1 MIRTNYV
8 VLLLLWAGSVASV
21 LASQSFTASPSG
33 DWTVPGNWSSGT
45 FYPGES
51 PSGDNVVSWIVGS
64 NAGDRTLNL
73 DGVLAEPLGPLA
85 SNNFGM
91 RLDPGDNN
99 NMTWNIGQSNPSTSI
114 QFGDDAPATDTG
126 GDVFLSEGND
136 PGSSLT
142 VNHHDGIVAVNG
154 ALRVGRNGGDVTYN
168 LMDGTLNV
176 NRIAYGGKTLQ
187 LGHGNST
194 SGTILLNQTGGTL
207 LVGSTSNLEMNMTA
221 DGSGGVTTYA
231 ISDGVAI
238 LDQIT
243 MAPEVGGTTVITA
256 TGGDLS
262 VDVVNL
268 SGSGTVT
275 FDLDGGSASLGNLN
289 LNNGT
294 FNFGDGTLAVNSIT
308 DSGGAFVWDG
318 GTLRSRNQFDN
329 QDIAYTGDLTLV
341 SGGAPTLDLGDIFTS
356 GGNQF
361 EQLNVS
367 GAFDLSATDD
377 VLDIMSNVHLLRG
390 FGLAVDSGFLTL
402 VDAASIA
409 TGESFS
415 SVVGPDG
422 ISRVADVFTSSA
434 SGLADSIAA
443 LGRDQYAIHYDEL
456 NGNVNFIYKVSQTV
470 PEPSTTAM
478 LLVGLLGVMALR
490 DKPEEA

>member
-1 MIRTNYV
+1 MRIRQIVPWLICFGAAT
-8 VLLLLWAGSVASV
+8 AV
-21 LASQSFTASPSG
+21 LATQSFTASPSG

-45 FYPGES
+45 FYPGQS
-51 PSGDNVVSWIVGS
+51 ASGDNVVSWIVGS

-85 SNNFGM
+85 SNSFGM

-99 NMTWNIGQSNPSTSI
+99 NMVWNIGLSNPSTSV
-114 QFGDDAPATDTG
+114 QFGDADPATDTG

-136 PGSSLT
+136 PGSTLT
-142 VNHHDGIVAVNG
+142 VNQHDGVVAING

-168 LMDGTLNV
+168 LMDGTLDV

-207 LVGSTSNLEMNMTA
+207 LVGSTSALEMNMTA
-221 DGSGGVTTYA
+221 ASGGVTTYD
-231 ISDGVAI
+231 ISAGDAI
-238 LDQIT
+238 LDRVT
-243 MAPEVGGTTVITA
+243 MAGAVGGTTRINA
-256 TGGDLS
+256 TGGTIS
-262 VDVVNL
+262 IDVLNMN
-268 SGSGTVT
+268 GSGAAT
-275 FDLDGGSASLGNLN
+275 FDLDGGSASVGNAN
-289 LNNGT
+289 LNNGS
-294 FNFGDGTLAVNSIT
+294 FNFGDGTLAVNTIT
-308 DSGGAFVWDG
+308 DGGGAFVWDG
-318 GTLRSRNQFDN
+318 GTMRSRNQFDN
-329 QDIAYTGDLTLV
+329 QDIAYTGNLTLV
-341 SGGAPTLDLGDIFTS
+341 TGSSPTLDLGEIFSS

-390 FGLAVDSGFLTL
+390 FGLGVDSGFLTL

-409 TGESFS
+409 SGEIFN
-415 SVVGPDG
+415 SVVGPSG
-422 ISRVADVFTSSA
+422 VSRATDVVTSGA
-434 SGLADSIAA
+434 TGLVDSIAA
-443 LGRDQYAIHYDEL
+443 LGQDEYAIHYDEFT
-456 NGNVNFIYKVSQTV
+456 GNVNFIYKVSQTV

-478 LLVGLLGVMALR
+478 LLVGLFGVMALR
-490 DKPEEA
+490 DKPEDA